1 MNRFFEEFHYY
12 ETAEKRAILLLLSGI
27 LAVIVLHLLSPF
39 ASSDRQ
45 ADDGQMQQKRQEY
58 EQFAASL
65 HEAVPADS
73 GTATYRRAYASGRSS
88 SPRLSSSRTATAF
101 PASVRPAPN
110 RDRDTAH
117 AETPVLYLPDTLSA
131 RRAFKYPEVVV
142 INLNT
147 ADTTELKKIP
157 GIGSGIA
164 RMIVGYRQQL
174 GGYYDVSQLKDLR
187 LDYEQ
192 LIPWFET
199 RPEDLRL
206 LPVNRSSIERLRSH
220 PYINFHQAKALVE
233 YRKKHGSIPNLRV
246 FSLYDEFTEHD
257 LERIG
262 HYLSFE

>member
-27 LAVIVLHLLSPF
+27 LAVVVLHVLSPF
-39 ASSDRQ
+39 SSSDRQ
-45 ADDGQMQQKRQEY
+45 ADDGQMQQKRHEY

-65 HEAVPADS
+65 RETVPADS
-73 GTATYRRAYASGRSS
+73 GTATFRRAYASVRSS
-88 SPRLSSSRTATAF
+88 SPRPFSSRTATAF
-101 PASVRPAPN
+101 PTSVRPAPGH
-110 RDRDTAH
+110 DRDTAR
-117 AETPVLYLPDTLSA
+117 AETPALYLPDTLSA

-187 LDYEQ
+187 LDYER